1 MTIYQGLKQSKWSY
15 DIARKLSI
23 FITLFSCHNNFM
35 NLIKGILIVLVLLIV
50 TVTPVWSLSGA
61 RLLGQSKSGQTAL
74 FNLGVHDGV
83 VEGDFAVIVKEIRS
97 LETRDLRLI
106 PVAKA
111 KNIKVSTQNSVW
123 ILYKFYDAELMVK
136 GQKYLILTESQMLR
150 GRRDPRF
157 GRISVVTEKDRVAFQ
172 TQQTLSEDKDRLSK
186 LKSLYPEIATLHE
199 KEPRNDLDGDLID
212 VDVWKNVEQD
222 KYRTALYKSP
232 HETDFRRELRLSTFE
247 KMVTAYLKKVNDP
260 KFNYDEFYED
270 QMRSEF
276 TNEFRVKS
284 SFNTEYEQFLSYQAQ
299 KAVGDAKLYRSILE
313 KGESWSEDFSDE
325 ELKVVLNEVSVLQE
339 KDRRQYVI
347 ADPRRYTAYI
357 AYGMSF
363 TDAQTEKDPGYRRDG
378 RYSVELDFEGTPLIR
393 HEVLER
399 FTLNGTFR
407 INKTALESES
417 RNASVDELSLS
428 AGLNWYPLYPPHAIE
443 AAAVFVGTYIRSGTA
458 SVEAPSV
465 DEKSNYTLLTLPGL
479 RAGIKYNFLNKVG
492 LRIAV
497 NLETMKLDRY
507 EQSKF
512 NSVLPDQATLVEGKM
527 NFALAYSF

>member
-1 MTIYQGLKQSKWSY
+1 MKWSY

-35 NLIKGILIVLVLLIV
+35 TIIKGMLISLVLLVV
-50 TVTPVWSLSGA
+50 TTTPTWGLSGA

-83 VEGDFAVIVKEIRS
+83 VEGDFAVIVKEIRD
-97 LETRDLRLI
+97 LTTRDLRLI

-111 KNIKVSTQNSVW
+111 KNIKVTTQNSVW

-136 GQKYLILTESQMLR
+136 GQKYLVLTESQMLA

-157 GRISVVTEKDRVAFQ
+157 GRISVVTEKDKVAFQ
-172 TQQTLSEDKDRLSK
+172 TQQALSEDKDRLSK
-186 LKSLYPEIATLHE
+186 LKALYPEIEILHE
-199 KEPRNDLDGDLID
+199 KEERNDLDGDLID
-212 VDVWKNVEQD
+212 VEVWKNVGKD

-232 HETDFRRELRLSTFE
+232 HSLEFRRELRLSTFD
-247 KMVTAYLKKVNDP
+247 KMVTAYLKRANDP
-260 KFNYDEFYED
+260 KFNYDQFYDE
-270 QMRSEF
+270 QMKSQF
-276 TNEFRVKS
+276 ANEFRQKS
-284 SFNTEYEQFLSYQAQ
+284 NFSTEYEQFLSYQAQ
-299 KAVGDAKLYRSILE
+299 KAVADAKLYRAVLE
-313 KGESWSEDFSDE
+313 KGDSWSEDFSDE
-325 ELKVVLNEVSVLQE
+325 ELRVVLNEVSVLQE

-363 TDAQTEKDPGYRRDG
+363 TDVQTEKDPGYRRDG
-378 RYSVELDFEGTPLIR
+378 RYSVELDFEGTPLLK

-417 RNASVDELSLS
+417 RNASVDEISLS

-465 DEKSNYTLLTLPGL
+465 DEKSNYTLLTLPGF
-479 RAGIKYNFLNKVG
+479 RAGMKYNFLNKIG
-492 LRIAV
+492 LRIAI
-497 NLETMKLDRY
+497 NLETMQLDRY

-512 NSVLPDQATLVEGKM
+512 DSILPDQATLVEGKM

>member
-1 MTIYQGLKQSKWSY
+1 M
-15 DIARKLSI
+15 
-23 FITLFSCHNNFM
+23 
-35 NLIKGILIVLVLLIV
+35 IKGMLIILVLLVV
-50 TVTPVWSLSGA
+50 TTTPAWSLGEA

-74 FNLGVHDGV
+74 FNLGVHDGI
-83 VEGDFAVIVKEIRS
+83 VEGDYAVIVKEIRDLS
-97 LETRDLRLI
+97 TRDLRIL

-111 KNIKVSTQNSVW
+111 KNIKVTTQNSVW
-123 ILYKFYDAELMVK
+123 ILYKVFDDELMVK
-136 GQKYLILTESQMLR
+136 GQKFLILTESEMLR

-157 GRISVVTEKDRVAFQ
+157 GRITVITEKDKAGFQ
-172 TQQTLSEDKDRLSK
+172 TKETMSEDNERLSK
-186 LKSLYPEIATLHE
+186 LKALYPEIAVLHE
-199 KEPRNDLDGDLID
+199 KEPRNDRDGDLID
-212 VDVWKNVEQD
+212 VEVWKEINRD
-222 KYRTALYKSP
+222 RYRTALYKSP
-232 HETDFRRELRLSTFE
+232 YETDFRRELRLSTFE

-260 KFNYDEFYED
+260 KFSYEEFYDE
-270 QMRSEF
+270 QMRAEF
-276 TNEFRVKS
+276 SNEFRKRS
-284 SFNTEYEQFLSYQAQ
+284 NFSTEYEQFLSNQAQ
-299 KAVGDAKLYRSILE
+299 KAVADAKLYRSILE

-339 KDRRQYVI
+339 KDRRQYVV
-347 ADPRRYTAYI
+347 ADPRRYTAYL

-378 RYSVELDFEGTPLIR
+378 RYSVELDFEGTPLLK

-407 INKTALESES
+407 INKTAMESEN

-428 AGLNWYPLYPPHAIE
+428 AGINWYPLYPPHAIE

-479 RAGIKYNFLNKVG
+479 RAGVKYNFLNKVG
-492 LRIAV
+492 LRIAI

-512 NSVLPDQATLVEGKM
+512 DSVLPDQATLVEGKM